1 MKSKFISGYEL
12 TRIQFAM
19 HPHLW
24 VPFALALETGLRI
37 GDIAKIKKSDIF
49 EENDCFFVHFVANK
63 TKKEGKAQISEP
75 LAKALLNAP
84 SDIWCFPSPKNK
96 GEHITRQALHTRL
109 KSACK
114 RAKLSADGISPHS
127 MRKNFAVELYHKEG
141 IKSVVKA
148 LQHESLTTAEIYA
161 LADWL
166 TGDNAKKPLLR
177 EDIVRIIEAVIS
189 ALDKK
194 FKMCYD
200 EEN

>member
-1 MKSKFISGYEL
+1 M
-12 TRIQFAM
+12 
-19 HPHLW
+19 
-24 VPFALALETGLRI
+24 
-37 GDIAKIKKSDIF
+37 
-49 EENDCFFVHFVANK
+49 
-63 TKKEGKAQISEP
+63 
-75 LAKALLNAP
+75 NAP
-84 SDIWCFPSPKNK
+84 SDVWCFPSPKNK

-141 IKSVVKA
+141 IESVVKA

-194 FKMCYD
+194 YKMCYD